1 MKNPK
6 DFLSGTT
13 PMKRGYATDCPV
25 WPYLSYYIFHIEKQ
39 FPKSCKNNEALKS
52 TVINGFVTNLA
63 ARLTNAA
70 NNVLITEKIVFEKT
84 TSSKMETSAYFKLVG
99 ENRNYLLDIIS
110 AYPEMDRVLTKLS
123 NNFIE
128 FTIQLVLALIE
139 DRQDINKQFD
149 IPTGSTLSSVDVS
162 SSETHIGS
170 RTVCILSFGSIKIIY
185 KPRNLELEAEASD
198 LLLHLSNAAGD
209 DYENWKLP
217 RYLVKKEHGWSEH
230 TPQTQAENEAEVSS
244 YFKRAGFLLGYCT
257 TFMAADIT
265 SDNLIAHGA
274 SPIPIDLETIFYS
287 TLNIET
293 IPKEVRW
300 NVTQTSILPNWT
312 WKGTD
317 GIGVDLSALGGLSEQ
332 YVSLNLY
339 QHLEDE
345 SGQSQFGMD
354 GVKIFPNQ
362 NVLYIDGK
370 AAQPW
375 HYEKEI
381 IEGLNKL
388 FSIVNSN
395 QASIIEIIGSLRG
408 RRNRYIPRPTAT
420 YHYAIQCSLHAT
432 LMRCTKK
439 RRAFLENILNNDT
452 APAIGFLKAEI
463 AACLD
468 LDIPFAQGQTG
479 ALEFFEPRY
488 DGNGHLDSNDYI
500 NGIDNS
506 LQYVQTMSKNRI
518 AFEEKLTA
526 NTLLAMKNMYE
537 HGDKLTDHTFRQY
550 DDLNDPRYSNVDE
563 IINKLR
569 SSSEV
574 NAKLINE
581 MLGSEISSNGLWLGF
596 HSSPGGYMEF
606 SELGDDFYYGL
617 SGILY
622 GCVVATSRSSAI
634 DKKLVSQLLNICYSR
649 VIQKLSNKGTHLGG
663 FHFGLSSAIIPLLI
677 SLDYFDDEREH
688 ELLQLY
694 KRYVEEALIEPWWQ
708 KYFWGSDFLS
718 GMFGTLNVLTHLFS
732 LTKDKCFSDL
742 AKSLYDKL
750 KTELTPIAGRKL
762 ATFDNAVTT
771 RSDALLSGL
780 SHGIMGCA
788 YSLFYFNDLI
798 AKDDSI
804 KNLFLG
810 FLSWEL
816 DQYDGTIENWHDYRK
831 RSASSAGEFS
841 WSHGLPGNFLAI
853 DYFARKG
860 VRLATE
866 FLEKHPS
873 KTAFSYYDLEK
884 RKRPINDSLCHGAFG
899 ILNIIKKLSPDSL
912 SNPKIFLWSNIINLS
927 EQSSRNLR
935 TKTADPLGLWIGRV
949 GSLIGSIGL
958 IEHDYEFPF
967 LPHQMGFLE
976 S

>member
-6 DFLSGTT
+6 DFLSGTM
-13 PMKRGYATDCPV
+13 PFKRGYTTDCPV
-25 WPYLSYYIFHIEKQ
+25 WPYLSYYIFHIEEQ
-39 FPKSCKNNEALKS
+39 FPKSCENDETFKS

-70 NNVLITEKIVFEKT
+70 NNVLVTEKIIFEKT
-84 TSSKMETSAYFKLVG
+84 TCSKMETSAYFKLIS
-99 ENRNYLLDIIS
+99 ENKNYLLDIIS
-110 AYPEMDRVLTKLS
+110 AYPELDRVLTKLS
-123 NNFIE
+123 KNFIE
-128 FTIQLVLALIE
+128 FTAQLILALIE
-139 DRQDINKQFD
+139 DRQDINKKFN
-149 IPTGSTLSSVDVS
+149 ISTGTKLSSVEVS
-162 SSETHIGS
+162 SSETHNGS
-170 RTVCILSFGSIKIIY
+170 RTVCILSFDSIKIVY

-230 TPQTQAENEAEVSS
+230 TPQTQAESEAEVSS

-265 SDNLIAHGA
+265 SDNLIAHGP

-345 SGQSQFGMD
+345 CGQSQFGMD

-362 NVLYIDGK
+362 NVLHINGK
-370 AAQPW
+370 AAKPW
-375 HYEKEI
+375 DYEKEI

-388 FSIVNSN
+388 FSLVNSS
-395 QASIIEIIGSLRG
+395 QASILKIIESLRG

-439 RRAFLENILNNDT
+439 RTAFLENILNNDT
-452 APAIGFLKAEI
+452 APAIGFLNAEI

-468 LDIPFAQGQTG
+468 LDVPFAQGLTG

-488 DGNGHLDSNDYI
+488 DGSGYLDSNDYI

-506 LQYVQTMSKNRI
+506 LQYVQTMSKNRV
-518 AFEEKLTA
+518 AFEEKLIA

-537 HGDKLTDHTFRQY
+537 HGDKLTDHTFRQH

-563 IINKLR
+563 ILNKLR
-569 SSSEV
+569 SSSEI

-581 MLGSEISSNGLWLGF
+581 MLGSEISTNGLWLGF

-622 GCVVATSRSSAI
+622 GCVVATSRRSAI
-634 DKKLVSQLLNICYSR
+634 DKNLVSELLNACYSR

-677 SLDYFDDEREH
+677 SLDYFDDEREN

-694 KRYVEEALIEPWWQ
+694 KRYVEEVLIEPWWQ

-732 LTKDKCFSDL
+732 LTKDKHFSDL

-750 KTELTPIAGRKL
+750 ETELTPIAGRKL

-798 AKDDSI
+798 AQDDSVN
-804 KNLFLG
+804 NLFLG

-816 DQYDGTIENWHDYRK
+816 DQYDETIENWHDYRK
-831 RSASSAGEFS
+831 RSASGAGEFS
-841 WSHGLPGNFLAI
+841 WSHGLPGNYLAI
-853 DYFARKG
+853 DYFAQNG
-860 VRLATE
+860 VPLAIE
-866 FLEKHPS
+866 FLEKRPP
-873 KTAFSYYDLEK
+873 KTVFSYCDLEK
-884 RKRPINDSLCHGAFG
+884 RKRPINDSLCHGAYG
-899 ILNIIKKLSPDSL
+899 ILNIIKKLSPESL
-912 SNPKIFLWSNIINLS
+912 NDPKIFLWSNVINLS
-927 EQSSRNLR
+927 EQSSRELR

-949 GSLIGSIGL
+949 GSLIGAIGL

-967 LPHQMGFLE
+967 LPHQMEFLN